1 MLHPRGEN
9 RFALSMYLAIFVGM
23 FFCAAGLCRA
33 QSFGAAGN
41 ISGVVTDTSGAVVPG
56 ATVAIHNFVTGFEKT
71 VTTDAQGRFS
81 CSNLPMS
88 HYHVNVSQ
96 AGFSTFSFDA
106 EVYSVLPFNQNV
118 TLNVAG
124 TTTTVKVNG
133 DSDDLVYSDPST
145 HTDIDR
151 DVMAKLPMDGTS
163 SGLSAAITQA
173 TPGIAADSDGMFHP
187 LGEHSDT
194 TFSVDG
200 QPISDQQSR
209 IFSNELSAND
219 VQSMQVIDGV
229 IPPEYGDKASVVAV
243 TTTRS
248 GLGLPK
254 GTGDI
259 SLAYGSFGTTTF
271 TSDYGRGSQRAGMFT
286 SFDSVSSG
294 RFLDTPEYKVMHARG
309 NNENFFNRLDFNPD
323 PKNTLHL
330 NLILAR
336 SWFQV
341 PNQYDQQAAHQDQRS
356 EIFSYDVAP
365 FWAHLFGA
373 NSMVSINPYLRQD
386 NVHYYPSGNIFADA
400 PATLQQ
406 DRTLRNL
413 GLKVDYTYAHGAQ
426 NIKIGADLYHTFL
439 NEEFAFGITR
449 AAFNPVCLD
458 ANGNAVA
465 DPTLT
470 NPNQCAAAGDT
481 ANPNFQS
488 GLLQYDLTRGGA
500 PFHFS
505 GHTDI
510 KQETLYAEDNIHL
523 RQWDFLLGLRGDNY
537 NGLSSRYMLEP
548 RLGATYTTAK
558 TGTRLRFG
566 YARMMPTPYNENLI
580 LSSYTGNGG
589 LANNLGAYG
598 QSPLVPASRN
608 QYNVGVEQGFGKY
621 LVIDASYF
629 WKYTK
634 RDYDF
639 DVLLDTPLTFPIQWR
654 QSKID
659 GAAVTITMP
668 KNHGVSAYSVLGHA
682 RSRFFGPEVGGILF
696 NDPNLETS
704 TLPFRID
711 HDQAFQQTTHIQ
723 YQPRAQGP
731 WAGWNW
737 TYESGLVAGNAPFG
751 TSATQPINLA
761 YLTHDQQ
768 QQSELSC
775 NGVAATLASS
785 LTSCLPSQFHSGL
798 LKIPT
803 AGTENNDKNPPR
815 VQPRNIFDAVVG
827 WDNVGHAKRY
837 LINARLTATNLTNKV
852 AMYNFLS
859 TFSGTHFIPPRM
871 YTAQL
876 GMTF

>member
-1 MLHPRGEN
+1 MLQFCGKR
-9 RFALSMYLAIFVGM
+9 RVTFSIFFTFFLSIFFFAAKE
-23 FFCAAGLCRA
+23 CHA
-33 QSFGAAGN
+33 QSLGAAGS
-41 ISGVVTDTSGAVVPG
+41 ISGIVTDSTGAAIPG
-56 ATVAIHNFVTGFEKT
+56 ATVTIHNFVTGFEKT
-71 VTTDAQGRFS
+71 VTTDIQGRFT

-96 AGFSTFSFDA
+96 AGFSTFTFDA
-106 EVYSVLPFNQNV
+106 NVYSVLPFNQNV
-118 TLNVAG
+118 TLSFAS

-133 DSDDLVYSDPST
+133 DSNDLVYSDPSA
-145 HTDIDR
+145 HTDVDR
-151 DVMAKLPMDGTS
+151 QVMAKLPMDGTN
-163 SGLSAAITQA
+163 SGLSAVITKA

-219 VQSMQVIDGV
+219 VQSMQVLDGV

-254 GTGDI
+254 GTGDV

-271 TSDYGRGSQRAGMFT
+271 TSDYGRGTQRAGIFT
-286 SFDSVSSG
+286 SLDGVNSG
-294 RFLDTPEYKVMHARG
+294 RFLDTPEYKVMHAHG
-309 NNENFFNRLDFNPD
+309 NNENFFNRVDFNPNMRD
-323 PKNTLHL
+323 TLHL

-356 EIFSYDVAP
+356 QIFSYDVSP
-365 FWAHLFGA
+365 FWAHLFGT
-373 NSMVSINPYLRQD
+373 NSMLSINPYLRQD
-386 NVHYYPSGNIFADA
+386 KVHYYPSGNIFADA

-413 GLKVDYTYAHGAQ
+413 GLKVDYTYSHGAQ
-426 NIKIGADLYHTFL
+426 NIKVGADLYHTFL
-439 NEEFAFGITR
+439 NEEFAFGITQS
-449 AAFNPVCLD
+449 AFNPICLD
-458 ANGNAVA
+458 GNGNAVT
-465 DPTLT
+465 DPSFT
-470 NPNQCAAAGDT
+470 NPDQCAAAGDT
-481 ANPNFQS
+481 ANPNFQA

-500 PFHFS
+500 PFHFTA
-505 GHTDI
+505 HTDI
-510 KQETLYAEDNIHL
+510 KQESLYAEDNIHL
-523 RQWDFLLGLRGDNY
+523 RQWELMLGLRGDNY
-537 NGLSSRYMLEP
+537 NGLSRRYMLEP
-548 RLGATYTTAK
+548 RLGGTYTTPK
-558 TGTRLRFG
+558 TGTRLRLG

-608 QYNVGVEQGFGKY
+608 QYNVGVQQGFGKY
-621 LVIDASYF
+621 LVIDAGYF

-639 DVLLDTPLTFPIQWR
+639 DVLLDTPLTFPIQW
-654 QSKID
+654 QKSKID

-696 NDPNLETS
+696 NDPHLETS
-704 TLPFRID
+704 THPFRID

-723 YQPRAQGP
+723 IQPRAAGP
-731 WAGWNW
+731 WFGWDW

-751 TSATQPINLA
+751 TSATHPIDLT
-761 YLTHDQQ
+761 YLTADQQ
-768 QQSELSC
+768 QQAELAC
-775 NGVAATLASS
+775 NGVTATLAAP
-785 LTSCLPSQFHSGL
+785 LTSCLPAQFHSAL
-798 LKIPT
+798 LKIPA
-803 AGTENNDKNPPR
+803 AGTENDDKNPPR
-815 VQPRNIFDAVVG
+815 VQPRNVFDAVVG

-837 LINARLTATNLTNKV
+837 RINARLTATNITNKV
-852 AMYNFLS
+852 SMYNFLS

-876 GMTF
+876 SMGF